1 MSHSIDRKFTEVP
14 HRAADHLRMPTPM
27 PAASRSG
34 AVIAVCFVI
43 TALEGYDLQA
53 FGVAAPRLVHS
64 LALNGGQQGWIATAA
79 MIGLVAGAFAGGWL
93 SESFGRKPV
102 LLASV
107 IGFGACSLWTAMS
120 HDYPWLLAAR
130 FVTGLGFGGALPNLI
145 AIAGEIS
152 APRRRAATTSA
163 IFCGLPAGGAA
174 VAMLAKL
181 MGAHMDWRMIF
192 AIGGALPLLA
202 APLVMMFMPETRPA
216 PAPGAITAVRAA
228 LFGKGQAAHTVLLW
242 IGSLLTI
249 LFLYLMLNWLPTL
262 VVAKGFTP
270 GDGASAAF
278 AFNLTG
284 IVGALVLGFVV
295 DRIGFR
301 WALFAIYGSLALVVL
316 ALVGAGPIRLIVMLS
331 GAAGF
336 LVLGAQFALYGLTPI
351 LYPVHARASGAGAAV
366 AFGRFGSIIGPLMA
380 GQMRLAGWSAAQVLT
395 AMLPVVVVAG
405 AAVFALSFVGN
416 RHDR

>member
-1 MSHSIDRKFTEVP
+1 
-14 HRAADHLRMPTPM
+14 MPTP
-27 PAASRSG
+27 PATHRPG

-53 FGVAAPRLVHS
+53 FGVSAPQLVRS

-93 SESFGRKPV
+93 SDRFGRKPV

-107 IGFGACSLWTAMS
+107 IGFGVCSLWTAMS
-120 HDYPWLLAAR
+120 HEYPGMLMAR

-181 MGAHMDWRMIF
+181 MGGGHLDWRTIF
-192 AIGGALPLLA
+192 AIGGALPLLI
-202 APLVMMFMPETRPA
+202 APLVLMRVPETRPQA
-216 PAPGAITAVRAA
+216 AHGTHSAVRAA
-228 LFGKGQAAHTVLLW
+228 LFGRGQAAHTILLW

-270 GDGASAAF
+270 GDGASAAL

-284 IVGALVLGFVV
+284 ILGALVLGWVV

-316 ALVGAGPIRLIVMLS
+316 ALSGAGPIRLIVILS
-331 GAAGF
+331 AAAGF

-351 LYPVHARASGAGAAV
+351 LYPVHMRAAGAGAAV

-380 GQMRLAGWSAAQVLT
+380 GQMRLAGWTAGQVLT
-395 AMLPVVVVAG
+395 AMLPVVVAAG
-405 AAVFALSFVGN
+405 SAVFALSFIGN
-416 RHDR
+416 RHDGDRGLRVRAPSSGSKIP